1 MSLEKIIS
9 KAMEKAQ
16 SAQAL
21 MLTTETSTVD
31 FQFDRLKA
39 AESSQRTQIDLKV
52 IVDGKV
58 GTSSTT
64 DPSDVEG
71 VVSRALEAAQFGS
84 PANFDFPE
92 PQSLEQVQIF
102 DPALLTLEKPEMI
115 RMGQQMMDMVKSYNP
130 EILSGAL
137 VQKIIYKV
145 DYTNSKGAN
154 YSAEHTA
161 FNLGAGGELVRGTD
175 ILYVNKGLGQ
185 KQRKVDTEEIA
196 AQAIEYFRMAETINV
211 IKEAGLRDKVLIAVG
226 GSPVT
231 AAFAKEIGA
240 DYYFP
245 EAAGAARVLAR
256 DLKEFRVRQSFKP
269 SELTLGGRLNEG
281 ELEHL
286 TKYFTEATGLRVV
299 FLDERNQHIG
309 PPSLM
314 EEFLKQCHGCRWP
327 SKKNILSQLE
337 KTPLLNNNSPAAEP
351 FAYFC
356 PAGLVEMMSPLIYEN
371 QRIGNILCG
380 HFYLAENLDEQPKS
394 LHRLDIKV
402 LDREQVE
409 SARGLLKL
417 MGDYVVKMAYANQK
431 ETEVKERQHSLL
443 YALKAKMEL
452 EKALRKA
459 ELLALQSQVN
469 PHFLFNT
476 LNTIARL
483 AFLEGA
489 HTTEKTVHSLARVL
503 RYNLR
508 RSKDALTIEEEM
520 GTIKDY
526 LFIQQTRFAGRLE
539 VTIDVEEEI
548 LGARVPCL
556 SLQPIVE
563 NAIVHG
569 IEPSTDKGVISIR
582 GYDKDGGIVF
592 EVVDNGI
599 GMSQDEIDLI
609 FSLEKR
615 PSGKGHTTGIGLYNI
630 QKRMQAFFK
639 ENCALQIKS
648 TIGKGCRVQ
657 LFFPKLI

>member
-1 MSLEKIIS
+1 MQHQEAIIQTILKGKLEDVQSAILKALGDGYS
-9 KAMEKAQ
+9 PEELLNQVLLPAMETVSQKFSSHTFFVADVLI
-16 SAQAL
+16 SARAIQWGI
-21 MLTTETSTVD
+21 D
-31 FQFDRLKA
+31 ILKPMFRSPV
-39 AESSQRTQIDLKV
+39 EQEEQDI
-52 IVDGKV
+52 IVL
-58 GTSSTT
+58 GT
-64 DPSDVEG
+64 VEG
-71 VVSRALEAAQFGS
+71 DIHDIGKNLLALTLKGAGFKVVDLGVDVSHERFVEAILRY
-84 PANFDFPE
+84 E
-92 PQSLEQVQIF
+92 PRVVGIS
-102 DPALLTLEKPEMI
+102 ALLTVT
-115 RMGQQMMDMVKSYNP
+115 MV
-130 EILSGAL
+130 
-137 VQKIIYKV
+137 
-145 DYTNSKGAN
+145 
-154 YSAEHTA
+154 
-161 FNLGAGGELVRGTD
+161 
-175 ILYVNKGLGQ
+175 
-185 KQRKVDTEEIA
+185 
-196 AQAIEYFRMAETINV
+196 RMAETINV

-245 EAAGAARVLAR
+245 DAASAARVLAR
-256 DLKEFRVRQSFKP
+256 DLKELRVRQNLNP
-269 SELTLGGRLNEG
+269 SKLTLGSWLDDG

-286 TKYFTEATGLRVV
+286 SNNFTEATGLRVV

-314 EEFLKQCHGCRWP
+314 EAFLEQCRGCRWP
-327 SKKNILSQLE
+327 SKENILNQLG
-337 KTPLLNNNSPAAEP
+337 KTPLLNNNPPAAEP

-356 PAGLVEMMSPLIYEN
+356 PAGLVEMTSPLIYEN
-371 QRIGNILCG
+371 QRIGSILCG
-380 HFYLAENLDEQPKS
+380 HFYLAENLDEQPWHM
-394 LHRLDIKV
+394 HRLVSRV
-402 LDREQVE
+402 LDKEQVE
-409 SARGLLKL
+409 STRGLLKL
-417 MGDYVVKMAYANQK
+417 MGEYVVKMAYANQN
-431 ETEVKERQHSLL
+431 ETRVKEQQHSLL
-443 YALKAKMEL
+443 QALKAKTEL

-520 GTIKDY
+520 RTIKDY

-539 VTIDVEEEI
+539 VNIDVEEKI
-548 LGARVPCL
+548 LEARVPCL

-569 IEPSTDKGVISIR
+569 IEPSTKKGVISIR

-592 EVVDNGI
+592 EVEDNGI

-615 PSGKGHTTGIGLYNI
+615 PSGKGHTTGFGLYNI
-630 QKRMQAFFK
+630 QRRMQTFFRG
-639 ENCALQIKS
+639 NCALQIKS
-648 TIGKGCRVQ
+648 TIGKGCKVQ
-657 LFFPKLI
+657 LFFPRLV

>member
-1 MSLEKIIS
+1 MQHQEAIIQTILKGKLEDVQSSILKALGDGHS
-9 KAMEKAQ
+9 PEELLHKVLLPAMETVSQKFSSHTFFVADVLISARAIQWGIDILQPMFQ
-16 SAQAL
+16 STMKQ
-21 MLTTETSTVD
+21 EEQD
-31 FQFDRLKA
+31 
-39 AESSQRTQIDLKV
+39 V
-52 IVDGKV
+52 IVL
-58 GTSSTT
+58 GT
-64 DPSDVEG
+64 VEG
-71 VVSRALEAAQFGS
+71 DIHDIGKNLLALTLKGAGFKVVDLGVDVSHERFVEAILHY
-84 PANFDFPE
+84 E
-92 PQSLEQVQIF
+92 PRVVGIS
-102 DPALLTLEKPEMI
+102 ALLTI
-115 RMGQQMMDMVKSYNP
+115 TMV
-130 EILSGAL
+130 
-137 VQKIIYKV
+137 
-145 DYTNSKGAN
+145 
-154 YSAEHTA
+154 
-161 FNLGAGGELVRGTD
+161 
-175 ILYVNKGLGQ
+175 
-185 KQRKVDTEEIA
+185 
-196 AQAIEYFRMAETINV
+196 RMAETINV

-231 AAFAKEIGA
+231 ASFAREIGA

-245 EAAGAARVLAR
+245 EAVGAARVLAR
-256 DLKEFRVRQSFKP
+256 DLKELRVRQTFKP
-269 SELTLGGRLNEG
+269 SELTLRGRLDDG

-286 TKYFTEATGLRVV
+286 TKYFSEATGLRVV
-299 FLDERNQHIG
+299 ILDERNQHIG
-309 PPSLM
+309 PPSLV
-314 EEFLKQCHGCRWP
+314 EEFLEHCHGCRWP
-327 SKKNILSQLE
+327 SKENILSQLE
-337 KTPLLNNNSPAAEP
+337 KTPLLNNNPPASEP

-356 PAGLVEMMSPLIYEN
+356 PAGLVEMTSPLIYEN
-371 QRIGNILCG
+371 HRIGSIICG
-380 HFYLAENLDEQPKS
+380 HFYLAENPDEQPRR

-402 LDREQVE
+402 LDKEQVE
-409 SARGLLKL
+409 STRGLLKL

-539 VTIDVEEEI
+539 VNIDVQEDI

-592 EVVDNGI
+592 EVEDNGI
-599 GMSQDEIDLI
+599 GMSRDEIDLI

-630 QKRMQAFFK
+630 QKRMQAFFR

-657 LFFPKLI
+657 LFFPKLV